1 MEEKY
6 LEIARKYLCDTKEG
20 LNKSICITIK
30 ISDIDNAEDKEKF
43 IKEKI
48 ETTSYKFSMATIH
61 TDQYGIK
68 TIMLFNQ

>member
-43 IKEKI
+43 IKRKLKLHHINSVWQLSIQTNME
-48 ETTSYKFSMATIH
+48 
-61 TDQYGIK
+61 
-68 TIMLFNQ
+68 